1 MDLSQLL
8 LSRSGIAISVIAGD
22 NIISQWSSL
31 SVQKK
36 SSKTCVNTGAILN
49 HITNDYQL
57 DVRRKI

>member
-1 MDLSQLL
+1 MSQLS

-36 SSKTCVNTGAILN
+36 SSKTSVNTGAILN
-49 HITNDYQL
+49 DIINGNQL
-57 DVRRKI
+57 DVWIKI

>member
-36 SSKTCVNTGAILN
+36 SSKTCVNTGAISN
-49 HITNDYQL
+49 HIINGNQL
-57 DVRRKI
+57 DV